1 MKVNVEIDATR
12 EEMRRLLGLP
22 DVQPM
27 QEDLMN
33 RMRDKFAEAMDAT
46 DPVKMLAPFLPEGV
60 KSMEEWQKAFW
71 AAMTRGSGDGDK

>member
-1 MKVNVEIDATR
+1 MKVNVEIDATP

-33 RMRDKFAEAMDAT
+33 RMRDKFADAMDAT
-46 DPVKMLAPFLPEGV
+46 DPVKMLAPLLLCIFPAVFIVIFAPLFIQMFLDI
-60 KSMEEWQKAFW
+60 
-71 AAMTRGSGDGDK
+71 AASR